1 MEQCILNAQ
10 QNLSLRFEKRFKGGS
25 TPFCR
30 HNDSRNGISQVLH
43 TRLPPQCN
51 TNSPPNLRES
61 PLATAARLFSQL
73 QSVPHPSFAGE
84 VDSSAALLLSARVNR
99 LLINGSQGVQSPGAT
114 VQSLPPEC
122 VSWSCFHSCEAPFSS
137 LLRYNFSRQ
146 LPNTPSGTPL
156 AQTWSISRG
165 PGRGRNQRRAFVKI
179 RARNERK
186 LTNVIRPERL
196 RLGGPIISNR
206 PPVRFVCSSTCV
218 FCMCEKSQMLETD
231 FVSSQRSWDKK
242 KKKPGC
248 NKWKFWKRLYPS
260 VYKKK
265 QMKQE
270 THWS

>member
-1 MEQCILNAQ
+1 MEVKVCSHL
-10 QNLSLRFEKRFKGGS
+10 EPPFKV
-25 TPFCR
+25 CR
-30 HNDSRNGISQVLH
+30 QSVCLGRVF
-43 TRLPPQCN
+43 
-51 TNSPPNLRES
+51 
-61 PLATAARLFSQL
+61 TAARRLFLPYSVTISPASFQIHL
-73 QSVPHPSFAGE
+73 QELRSLRP
-84 VDSSAALLLSARVNR
+84 
-99 LLINGSQGVQSPGAT
+99 GVSH
-114 VQSLPPEC
+114 E
-122 VSWSCFHSCEAPFSS
+122 
-137 LLRYNFSRQ
+137 
-146 LPNTPSGTPL
+146 
-156 AQTWSISRG
+156 G

-218 FCMCEKSQMLETD
+218 FPMCEKSQMLETD